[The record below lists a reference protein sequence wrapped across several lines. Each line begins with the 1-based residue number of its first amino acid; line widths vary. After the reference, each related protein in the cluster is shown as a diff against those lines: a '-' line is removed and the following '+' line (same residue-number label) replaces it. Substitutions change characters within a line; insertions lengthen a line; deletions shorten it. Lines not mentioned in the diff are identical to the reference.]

1 MPNIAPGDIILGLSS
16 SGVHSNGFSLVRKII
31 DSHGLSYASPT
42 PWNPASTVGDS
53 LLIPT
58 TIYVKQ
64 LLPVVRLGLVKGLC
78 HITGGGFTENVP
90 RVLPSGTGCWIDAGA
105 FEFLP
110 VFDWMMRAGGV
121 EAKEMAR
128 TFNCGIGMIV
138 VVAPERVEEV
148 TKMLKESGDSKVYQI
163 GEVNDVEGCEMRNL
177 DKWGR

>member
-1 MPNIAPGDIILGLSS
+1 
-16 SGVHSNGFSLVRKII
+16 
-31 DSHGLSYASPT
+31 
-42 PWNPASTVGDS
+42 
-53 LLIPT
+53 
-58 TIYVKQ
+58 
-64 LLPVVRLGLVKGLC
+64 
-78 HITGGGFTENVP
+78 
-90 RVLPSGTGCWIDAGA
+90 
-105 FEFLP
+105 
-110 VFDWMMRAGGV
+110 MMRAGGV